1 MPLLIEPEMLATL
14 LKDEHLVVLDA
25 RFSLADPKQGRVMY
39 NQGHIPGAL
48 HADLEAD
55 LSGLIIPGKTGR
67 HPLPEQAEW
76 QATLRRWGIE
86 RHTQVVVYDDGGHA
100 MAARAW
106 WLLRWAGISQAMI
119 LHGGMKAWQ
128 AGRYPVTTEVSEV
141 AESQGDFTM
150 GHMPTVSAQDLMAQ
164 IEAEGTGQ
172 RYKLIDA
179 RAYERFRGEEET
191 MDSQA
196 GHIPGAIC
204 HPFAEN
210 LGEDGRFLSADNLRE
225 IFTSLVG
232 EDSRPVFYCG
242 SGVTACHNIF
252 AMELA
257 GFSGATLYPGSWSEW
272 ITDPRHP
279 VARGQ

>member
-1 MPLLIEPEMLATL
+1 
-14 LKDEHLVVLDA
+14 
-25 RFSLADPKQGRVMY
+25 
-39 NQGHIPGAL
+39 
-48 HADLEAD
+48 
-55 LSGLIIPGKTGR
+55 
-67 HPLPEQAEW
+67 
-76 QATLRRWGIE
+76 
-86 RHTQVVVYDDGGHA
+86 
-100 MAARAW
+100 
-106 WLLRWAGISQAMI
+106 
-119 LHGGMKAWQ
+119 MKAWQ
-128 AGRYPVTTEVSEV
+128 AVRYPLTTEVPEV
-141 AESQGDFTM
+141 AESLSDFTM

-164 IEAEGTGQ
+164 IEVEGTGQ
-172 RYKLIDA
+172 RHKLIDA

-232 EDSRPVFYCG
+232 EDTRPVFYCG

>member
-14 LKDEHLVVLDA
+14 LKDQHLVVLDA
-25 RFSLADPKQGRVMY
+25 RFSLADLKQGRVMY
-39 NQGHIPGAL
+39 SQGHIPGAL
-48 HADLEAD
+48 YADLEVD
-55 LSGLIIPGKTGR
+55 LSGLIIHGKTGR
-67 HPLPEQAEW
+67 HPLPEQADW
-76 QATLRRWGIE
+76 QATLRRWGIDKYS
-86 RHTQVVVYDDGGHA
+86 QVVVYDDGGHA

-106 WLLRWAGISQAMI
+106 WLLRWAGISHAMI

-128 AGRYPVTTEVSEV
+128 AGRYPVITDVSEV
-141 AESQGDFTM
+141 AESQADFTM

-164 IEAEGTGQ
+164 IEIEGNSLG
-172 RYKLIDA
+172 YKLIDA

-196 GHIPGAIC
+196 GHIPGAVC

-210 LGEDGRFLSADNLRE
+210 LDENGRFLSADHLRE
-225 IFTSLVG
+225 LFTSLVG
-232 EDSRPVFYCG
+232 GASRPVFYCG

-257 GFSGATLYPGSWSEW
+257 GLSGAILYPGSWSEW

-279 VARGQ
+279 VTRGQ

>member
-1 MPLLIEPEMLATL
+1 MTLLIEPEMLATL
-14 LKDEHLVVLDA
+14 MKDKHLVVLDA

-39 NQGHIPGAL
+39 SQGHIPGARY
-48 HADLEAD
+48 ADLESD

-67 HPLPEQAEW
+67 HPLPEQADW
-76 QATLRRWGIE
+76 QATLRRWGID
-86 RHTQVVVYDDGGHA
+86 RDAQVVVYDDGGHA

-106 WLLRWAGISQAMI
+106 WLLRWAGITHAMI

-128 AGRYPVTTEVSEV
+128 AGRYPVTTDVPEVV
-141 AESQGDFTM
+141 ESQGDFTI

-164 IEAEGTGQ
+164 LETEGGPGH
-172 RYKLIDA
+172 KLIDA

-191 MDSQA
+191 MDSLA
-196 GHIPGAIC
+196 GHIPGAVC
-204 HPFAEN
+204 HPFTEN
-210 LGEDGRFLSADNLRE
+210 LDDNGRFFSADHLRE

-257 GFSGATLYPGSWSEW
+257 GLSGATLYPGSWSEW
-272 ITDPRHP
+272 ITDSRHP
-279 VARGQ
+279 VARGR